1 MPSSMPR
8 LYQAAASCLVAV
20 GLLLLSSPPV
30 LAQAP
35 GSPIV
40 DHQYV
45 LRFGDTLNMRVVENE
60 KLEIKD
66 QPIRPD
72 GRVSLPLVGEIQAGG
87 LTLPQLQE
95 RVSKAYSKY
104 FVDPHVVIN
113 VEKFR
118 PLAISVVGLVNK
130 PDTFRVDQPMHLL
143 QMIGLAG
150 GVERL
155 RGDLHNVLIARLS
168 GEHQVVDLQAVME
181 GKVEDN
187 VMLYDGD
194 TVRVLEISGP
204 DWYLILP
211 TIASSL
217 SIATSI
223 ILIIINTRSTTT
235 TTK

>member
-1 MPSSMPR
+1 MPLSLPR
-8 LYQAAASCLVAV
+8 LTRRLTTALVSSS
-20 GLLLLSSPPV
+20 LLLLTNPPALAQSSPGAV
-30 LAQAP
+30 
-35 GSPIV
+35 V
-40 DHQYV
+40 DQQYV
-45 LRFGDTLNMRVVENE
+45 LRFGDTLNMRVIENE

-72 GRVSLPLVGEIQAGG
+72 GRVSLPLIGEIQAGG
-87 LTLPQLQE
+87 LTLPQLQD
-95 RVSKAYSKY
+95 RVGKAYAKF
-104 FVDPHVVIN
+104 FVEPHVIIN
-113 VEKFR
+113 VAKFR

-130 PDTFRVDQPMHLL
+130 PDTFKVDQPMRLL

-155 RGDLHNVLIARLS
+155 RGDLHNVLIARLT

-194 TVRVLEISGP
+194 TVRVLEVSGP

-223 ILIIINTRSTTT
+223 ILIIINTRPASTT
-235 TTK
+235 K